1 MAKLDEM
8 HKIYDMY
15 CSGSNAIARLVT
27 IYIEE
32 SCAGKGLNSAKPIG
46 DHHRTIEDRITAAN
60 RFVKETGWYAG
71 EVVIDTMA
79 NEILDRYDAHPER
92 VVIILKGRVVHDG
105 GNGPVLMVHY
115 DIDDVL
121 KWLKKCDARAPADGV
136 FTPESQSDVEEEEVC
151 AA

>member
-15 CSGSNAIARLVT
+15 CSGSNAMARLVT
-27 IYIEE
+27 VYIEE
-32 SCAGKGLNSAKPIG
+32 SCAGKGLNAAKPVG
-46 DHHRTIEDRITAAN
+46 DHHRSIEDRITAAN

-92 VVIILKGRVVHDG
+92 VVIIQKGRVVHDG
-105 GNGPVLMVHY
+105 GNGPILMVHY

-121 KWLKKCDARAPADGV
+121 KWLKDRDTRPPVNDVSAPG
-136 FTPESQSDVEEEEVC
+136 SQPAEEEEVC
-151 AA
+151 AS